1 MFIVRYSDS
10 VLIAHRAARI
20 PVERNDSRVKKPG
33 RKKNRKRKG
42 TRGKMWSLKPHDA
55 DTYLSR
61 EKPATSYEGGSHNFT
76 KVITTDNAQM

>member
-1 MFIVRYSDS
+1 MIVA
-10 VLIAHRAARI
+10 LKK
-20 PVERNDSRVKKPG
+20 SRGG
-33 RKKNRKRKG
+33 RKIERGEERKG

-61 EKPATSYEGGSHNFT
+61 EKPAASYEGGSHNFT